1 MARDP
6 HAVSVDRG
14 FSTSPIV
21 IIKDEGELSSINGK
35 RQGVFAQME
44 DVFNHCLFYHQSFC
58 FDTPIFHYYYSQ
70 TQDKLEYGL
79 IYFFDNL
86 QSHYYYIF

>member
-21 IIKDEGELSSINGK
+21 IIKDEGGIVK
-35 RQGVFAQME
+35 YKWQ
-44 DVFNHCLFYHQSFC
+44 
-58 FDTPIFHYYYSQ
+58 
-70 TQDKLEYGL
+70 EYL
-79 IYFFDNL
+79 NSYFSL
-86 QSHYYYIF
+86 QKKKYNPYDYLVIAVSLQHILD